1 MVSSSP
7 SQLISQSPNRILRL
21 IARLDIKG
29 ANLIKGIHLEG
40 LRVVGDPQ
48 LHAEKYYH
56 DGADEIIYMDTV
68 ASLYGRNNLIDVVT
82 RTAEHVFVPMT
93 VGGGIRSVED
103 ARSLLRAG
111 ADKVA
116 INTAAIKDPT
126 LISHLSDV
134 WGSSTIVLSI
144 EAKKTASGK
153 WEAYTDNGRERTGLD
168 VVQWAEQ
175 GAKLGAGE
183 IFLTSVDQEGT
194 KKGFDCEL
202 VNAVT
207 NNVDIPVVAS
217 GGFGQLEHL
226 KDLMQFSRPTG
237 VAIADSLHYNRF
249 TFAQIRDF
257 CVSNG
262 IATRTQLVNNSE
274 NKLINETARS

>member
-7 SQLISQSPNRILRL
+7 SQVTSSSPSRILRL

-40 LRVVGDPQ
+40 LRIVGDPQ
-48 LHAEKYYH
+48 DRAEKYYQ
-56 DGADEIIYMDTV
+56 DGADERIYMDTV
-68 ASLYGRNNLIDVVT
+68 ASLYGRNNLLDVVT
-82 RTAEHVFVPMT
+82 RATEHVFVPMT

-103 ARSLLRAG
+103 ARALLRAG

-126 LISHLSDV
+126 LIKKLSDV

-144 EAKKTASGK
+144 EAKKTAEGK

-168 VVQWAEQ
+168 VAQWAEQ

-194 KKGFDCEL
+194 RKGFDCEL
-202 VNAVT
+202 VSEVT
-207 NNVDIPVVAS
+207 KSVDIPVVAS
-217 GGFGQLEHL
+217 GGFGEFTHL
-226 KDLMQFSRPTG
+226 KDLLQIGQPTG
-237 VAIADSLHYNRF
+237 VAFADSLHYDRIGL
-249 TFAQIRDF
+249 TEIRNF
-257 CVSNG
+257 CTQND
-262 IATRTQLVNNSE
+262 IPTRTRSFT
-274 NKLINETARS
+274 ETKKI

>member
-1 MVSSSP
+1 VVSSSP
-7 SQLISQSPNRILRL
+7 SQLISQSPSRILRL

-48 LHAEKYYH
+48 DRAEKYYQ

-82 RTAEHVFVPMT
+82 RATEHVFVPMT

-103 ARSLLRAG
+103 ARALLRAG

-116 INTAAIKDPT
+116 INTAAVKDPT
-126 LISHLSDV
+126 LIKQLSDV

-144 EAKKTASGK
+144 EAKKTDSGK

-168 VVQWAEQ
+168 VVQWAQ
-175 GAKLGAGE
+175 RGAELGAGE
-183 IFLTSVDQEGT
+183 IFLTSVDKEGT

-202 VNAVT
+202 VGEVT
-207 NNVDIPVVAS
+207 KCVDIPVVAS
-217 GGFGQLEHL
+217 GGFGELSHLSELLET
-226 KDLMQFSRPTG
+226 SSPTG
-237 VAIADSLHYNRF
+237 VAIADALHYDRLSLS
-249 TFAQIRDF
+249 QIRKF
-257 CVSNG
+257 CFENG
-262 IATRTQLVNNSE
+262 LPTRVPT
-274 NKLINETARS
+274 R

>member
-1 MVSSSP
+1 MVSSLP
-7 SQLISQSPNRILRL
+7 SQVSSLTPRQILRI

-48 LHAEKYYH
+48 VHAEKYYN

-68 ASLYGRNNLIDVVT
+68 ASLYGRNNLLDVVT
-82 RTAEHVFVPMT
+82 RATEHVFVPMT

-103 ARSLLRAG
+103 ARALLRAG
-111 ADKVA
+111 ADKIA
-116 INTAAIKDPT
+116 INTAAVKDPS
-126 LISHLSDV
+126 LITKISDV

-144 EAKKTASGK
+144 EAKQTAPGK

-175 GAKLGAGE
+175 GAQLGAGE

-194 KKGFDCEL
+194 KNGFDCQL
-202 VNAVT
+202 VSAVT
-207 NNVDIPVVAS
+207 KLVDIPVVAS
-217 GGFGQLEHL
+217 GGFGKLEHL
-226 KDLMQFSRPTG
+226 KELMQVSKPTG
-237 VAIADSLHYNRF
+237 VAIADSLHYKKFNF
-249 TFAQIRDF
+249 NEIRAF
-257 CVSNG
+257 CVSNN
-262 IATRTQLVNNSE
+262 IATRQ
-274 NKLINETARS
+274 RSADEKISQ

>member
-1 MVSSSP
+1 MVSASP
-7 SQLISQSPNRILRL
+7 SQIKPQAAETALRL

-48 LHAEKYYH
+48 IHAAKYYQ

-68 ASLYGRNNLIDVVT
+68 ASLYGRNNLVDVVSRAT
-82 RTAEHVFVPMT
+82 EHVFVPIT

-103 ARSLLRAG
+103 ARTLLRAG

-116 INTAAIKDPT
+116 INTAAIKEPK
-126 LISHLSDV
+126 LISQLSDV

-144 EAKKTASGK
+144 EAKKTGDNK

-168 VVQWAEQ
+168 VAQWAET

-183 IFLTSVDQEGT
+183 IFVTSVDQEGT
-194 KKGFDCEL
+194 RKGFDCEL
-202 VNAVT
+202 VAEITKRVE
-207 NNVDIPVVAS
+207 IPVIAS
-217 GGFGQLEHL
+217 GGFGSLDHLSQLV
-226 KDLMQFSRPTG
+226 KTAKPTG
-237 VAIADSLHYNRF
+237 VAIADSLHYNRYSF
-249 TFAQIRDF
+249 DQIRSF
-257 CVSNG
+257 CLANG
-262 IATRTQLVNNSE
+262 ISTRNFRAVAKIS
-274 NKLINETARS
+274 S

>member
-1 MVSSSP
+1 MVSASP
-7 SQLISQSPNRILRL
+7 SQIKPQAAETALRL

-48 LHAEKYYH
+48 IHAAKYYQ

-68 ASLYGRNNLIDVVT
+68 ASLYGRNNLVDVVSRAT
-82 RTAEHVFVPMT
+82 EHVFVPIT

-103 ARSLLRAG
+103 ARTLLRAG

-116 INTAAIKDPT
+116 INTAAIKEPK
-126 LISHLSDV
+126 LISQLSDV

-144 EAKKTASGK
+144 EAKKTGENK

-168 VVQWAEQ
+168 VAQWAET

-183 IFLTSVDQEGT
+183 IFVTSVDQEGT
-194 KKGFDCEL
+194 RKGFDCEL
-202 VNAVT
+202 VAEITKRVE
-207 NNVDIPVVAS
+207 IPVIAS
-217 GGFGQLEHL
+217 GGFGSLDHLSQLV
-226 KDLMQFSRPTG
+226 KTAKPTG
-237 VAIADSLHYNRF
+237 VAIADSLHYNRYSF
-249 TFAQIRDF
+249 DQIRSF
-257 CVSNG
+257 CLANG
-262 IATRTQLVNNSE
+262 ISTRNFGAADKIS
-274 NKLINETARS
+274 S

>member
-7 SQLISQSPNRILRL
+7 SQVGSSSPSRILRL

-29 ANLIKGIHLEG
+29 VNLIKGIHLEG
-40 LRVVGDPQ
+40 LRIVGDPQ
-48 LHAEKYYH
+48 DRAEKYYQ

-68 ASLYGRNNLIDVVT
+68 ASLYGRNNLLDVVT
-82 RTAEHVFVPMT
+82 RATEHVFVPMT

-103 ARSLLRAG
+103 ARALLRAG

-126 LISHLSDV
+126 LIKKLSDV

-144 EAKKTASGK
+144 EAKKTTAGK

-168 VVQWAEQ
+168 VAQWAEQ
-175 GAKLGAGE
+175 GAELGAGE

-194 KKGFDCEL
+194 RKGFDCEL
-202 VNAVT
+202 VSEVT
-207 NNVDIPVVAS
+207 KNVDIPVVAS
-217 GGFGQLEHL
+217 GGFGELKHL
-226 KDLMQFSRPTG
+226 LDLLQIGRPTG
-237 VAIADSLHYNRF
+237 IAFADSLHYNRISLTEIRNF
-249 TFAQIRDF
+249 SAQNDIP
-257 CVSNG
+257 
-262 IATRTQLVNNSE
+262 TRT
-274 NKLINETARS
+274 RSFTKIKKI

>member
-1 MVSSSP
+1 MVSSLP
-7 SQLISQSPNRILRL
+7 SQVNSLTPRQILRI

-48 LHAEKYYH
+48 VHAEKYYN

-68 ASLYGRNNLIDVVT
+68 ASLYGRNNLLDVVT
-82 RTAEHVFVPMT
+82 RATEHVFVPMT

-103 ARSLLRAG
+103 ARALLRAG

-116 INTAAIKDPT
+116 INTAAIKDPS
-126 LISHLSDV
+126 LITKISDV

-144 EAKKTASGK
+144 EAKQTAPGK

-175 GAKLGAGE
+175 GAQLGAGE

-194 KKGFDCEL
+194 KNGFDCGL
-202 VNAVT
+202 VSAVT
-207 NNVDIPVVAS
+207 NSVDIPVVAS
-217 GGFGQLEHL
+217 GGFGKLDHL
-226 KDLMQFSRPTG
+226 KELMQVSKPTG
-237 VAIADSLHYNRF
+237 VAIADSLHYKKLNF
-249 TFAQIRDF
+249 SEIRAF
-257 CVSNG
+257 CLANK
-262 IATRTQLVNNSE
+262 IATRQ
-274 NKLINETARS
+274 RSSDEKISQ

>member
-1 MVSSSP
+1 MVSSLP
-7 SQLISQSPNRILRL
+7 SQVNSLTPRQILRI

-48 LHAEKYYH
+48 VHAEKYYN

-68 ASLYGRNNLIDVVT
+68 ASLYGRNNLLDVVT
-82 RTAEHVFVPMT
+82 RATEHVFVPMT

-103 ARSLLRAG
+103 ARALLRAG

-116 INTAAIKDPT
+116 INTAAVKDPS
-126 LISHLSDV
+126 LITKISDV

-144 EAKKTASGK
+144 EAKQTAPGK

-175 GAKLGAGE
+175 GAQLGAGE

-194 KKGFDCEL
+194 KSGFDCQL
-202 VNAVT
+202 VSAVT
-207 NNVDIPVVAS
+207 KLVDIPVVAS
-217 GGFGQLEHL
+217 GGFGKLDHL
-226 KDLMQFSRPTG
+226 KELMQVSKPTG
-237 VAIADSLHYNRF
+237 VAIADSFHYKKFNF
-249 TFAQIRDF
+249 DEIRAF
-257 CVSNG
+257 CVSNN
-262 IATRTQLVNNSE
+262 IATRQPSRDE
-274 NKLINETARS
+274 KISQ

>member
-1 MVSSSP
+1 MVSASP
-7 SQLISQSPNRILRL
+7 SQVKPQAVETALRL

-48 LHAEKYYH
+48 IHAAKYYQ

-68 ASLYGRNNLIDVVT
+68 ASLYGRNNLVDVVSRAT
-82 RTAEHVFVPMT
+82 EHVFVPIT

-103 ARSLLRAG
+103 ARTLLRAG

-116 INTAAIKDPT
+116 INTAAIKEPK
-126 LISHLSDV
+126 LISQLSDV

-144 EAKKTASGK
+144 EAKKTGDNK

-168 VVQWAEQ
+168 VAQWAET

-183 IFLTSVDQEGT
+183 IFVTSVDQEGT
-194 KKGFDCEL
+194 RKGFDCEL
-202 VNAVT
+202 VAEITKRVE
-207 NNVDIPVVAS
+207 IPVIAS
-217 GGFGQLEHL
+217 GGFGSLDHLSQLV
-226 KDLMQFSRPTG
+226 KTAKPTG
-237 VAIADSLHYNRF
+237 VAIADSLHYNRYSF
-249 TFAQIRDF
+249 EQIRSF
-257 CVSNG
+257 CLANG
-262 IATRTQLVNNSE
+262 ISTRNF
-274 NKLINETARS
+274 RSAAKIIS

>member
-1 MVSSSP
+1 MVSASP
-7 SQLISQSPNRILRL
+7 SQIKPQAAETALRL

-48 LHAEKYYH
+48 IHAAKYYQ

-68 ASLYGRNNLIDVVT
+68 ASLYGRNNLVDVVSRAT
-82 RTAEHVFVPMT
+82 EHVFVPIT

-103 ARSLLRAG
+103 ARTLLRAG

-116 INTAAIKDPT
+116 INTAAIKEPK
-126 LISHLSDV
+126 LISQLSDV

-144 EAKKTASGK
+144 EAKKTGDNK

-168 VVQWAEQ
+168 VAQWAET

-183 IFLTSVDQEGT
+183 IFVTSVDQEGT
-194 KKGFDCEL
+194 RKGFDCQL
-202 VNAVT
+202 VAEITKRVE
-207 NNVDIPVVAS
+207 IPVIAS
-217 GGFGQLEHL
+217 GGFGSLDHLSQLV
-226 KDLMQFSRPTG
+226 KTAKPTG
-237 VAIADSLHYNRF
+237 VAIADSLHYDRYSF
-249 TFAQIRDF
+249 EQIRSF
-257 CVSNG
+257 CLANDISTRNFRA
-262 IATRTQLVNNSE
+262 IAKIS
-274 NKLINETARS
+274 S

>member
-1 MVSSSP
+1 MVSASP
-7 SQLISQSPNRILRL
+7 SQIKPQAAETALRL

-48 LHAEKYYH
+48 IHAAKYYQ

-68 ASLYGRNNLIDVVT
+68 ASLYGRNNLVDVVSRAT
-82 RTAEHVFVPMT
+82 EHVFVPIT

-103 ARSLLRAG
+103 ARTLLRAG

-116 INTAAIKDPT
+116 INTAAIKEPK
-126 LISHLSDV
+126 LISQLSDV

-144 EAKKTASGK
+144 EAKKTGDNK

-168 VVQWAEQ
+168 VGQWAET

-183 IFLTSVDQEGT
+183 IFVTSVDQEGT
-194 KKGFDCEL
+194 RKGFDCEL
-202 VNAVT
+202 VAEITKRVE
-207 NNVDIPVVAS
+207 IPVIAS
-217 GGFGQLEHL
+217 GGFGSLDHLSQLV
-226 KDLMQFSRPTG
+226 KTAKPTG
-237 VAIADSLHYNRF
+237 VAIADSLHYNRYSF
-249 TFAQIRDF
+249 EQIRSF
-257 CVSNG
+257 CLANG
-262 IATRTQLVNNSE
+262 ISTRNSRPAA
-274 NKLINETARS
+274 KISS